1 MSATQ
6 ERGLMT
12 KPSLRKSALFVT
24 VIFLLILAI
33 QIMKA
38 GAGGLGFYLR
48 NMFDFNNP
56 LNTMGFGWLSA
67 TFILSGSPISAS
79 ALAFFDAGA
88 LSEMEA
94 FAMVIGS
101 RFGASFAILLI
112 GFLYHMRGH
121 ERHTSISLGILTL
134 LMTYSL
140 YSGGIF
146 LGILLLR
153 YDVLDFMQFNLPAFI
168 SNTISFLFDPIVEGL
183 TSRLNGMLVF
193 LVGLGLIMLA
203 FKLLDDAL
211 PKVDLKETRFR
222 QTARYIYRPWVM
234 FSLGFFI
241 TLITTSVSVSLGLLV
256 PLSARGYIKV
266 ENLVPYIMGANIST
280 FIDTLLVAILLAN
293 PAAFTIVFAGIIGTI
308 LVSSVILFFFFRV
321 YEKFLLDA
329 LSIIS
334 RSNVNLTAFLAATFL
349 IPVLLLLI

>member
-1 MSATQ
+1 MAP
-6 ERGLMT
+6 EKKRGLMT
-12 KPSLRKSALFVT
+12 KPTIRKTFLFILVT
-24 VIFLLILAI
+24 FIVILAI

-48 NMFDFNNP
+48 GLFDFENS
-56 LNTMGFGWLSA
+56 LNTLGFGWLSA
-67 TFILSGSPISAS
+67 TFILSGSPIAAS

-88 LSEMEA
+88 LNELEA
-94 FAMVIGS
+94 FTMVIGS

-140 YSGGIF
+140 YVGGIILGMLF
-146 LGILLLR
+146 LK
-153 YDVLDFMQFNLPAFI
+153 YNTFDFIQFKLPGFI
-168 SNTISFLFDPIVEGL
+168 ANTINILFDPIVEGL
-183 TSRLNGMLVF
+183 TSRLNGGLVF
-193 LVGLGLIMLA
+193 LVGLGLIMLG
-203 FKLLDDAL
+203 FKLMDGAL

-222 QTARYIYRPWVM
+222 QTARYIYRPWIM
-234 FSLGFFI
+234 FSLGLFI

-280 FIDTLLVAILLAN
+280 FIDSLLVAILLSN
-293 PAAFTIVFAGIIGTI
+293 PDAFTIVFVGIIGTV
-308 LVSSVILFFFFRV
+308 LVSSVILLFFFSL
-321 YEKFLLDA
+321 YEQFLLNA
-329 LSIIS
+329 LNIIS
-334 RSNVNLTAFLAATFL
+334 RSNRNLTAFLAATFL
-349 IPVLLLLI
+349 MPILLLLI